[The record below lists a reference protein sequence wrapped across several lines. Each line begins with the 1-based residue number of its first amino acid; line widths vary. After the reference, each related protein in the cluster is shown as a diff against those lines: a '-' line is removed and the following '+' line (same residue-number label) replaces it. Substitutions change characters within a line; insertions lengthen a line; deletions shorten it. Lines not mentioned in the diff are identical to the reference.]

1 VSYEK
6 TMTGAD
12 KVITRVI
19 PIRAQRFQFAVT
31 VAVPFR
37 ELGRWVMWLVQRFQ
51 FAVTVAVP
59 FREVGR
65 WVMWLV
71 QRFQFAVTVAVP
83 FREVGRWV
91 MWLVQR
97 FQFAV
102 MPLILSMGT
111 AHTAEQIDATI
122 RRDRYLVSSILC

>member
-1 VSYEK
+1 
-6 TMTGAD
+6 MTGAD

-51 FAVTVAVP
+51 FAV
-59 FREVGR
+59 
-65 WVMWLV
+65 
-71 QRFQFAVTVAVP
+71 
-83 FREVGRWV
+83 
-91 MWLVQR
+91 
-97 FQFAV
+97 